1 MDENNKKGAENKQKM
16 EICPPAFKWHAASWQ
31 PAIQQANTH
40 ENGMKTVRKR
50 KIHGS
55 GPRLPTARPKVGEDA
70 RDGNGIKKETE
81 TETKMNVLFFVFMA
95 FWHPDRNRK
104 TDKKSRTN

>member
-1 MDENNKKGAENKQKM
+1 M

-40 ENGMKTVRKR
+40 ESGMKTVRKR

-70 RDGNGIKKETE
+70 RDGNEEKMETE
-81 TETKMNVLFFVFMA
+81 T
-95 FWHPDRNRK
+95 
-104 TDKKSRTN
+104 DKKLMFCFSFSWPFGTPTEIEKMKKKNPEPTKALVRII

>member
-1 MDENNKKGAENKQKM
+1 MDENKKKGAENKQKM

-70 RDGNGIKKETE
+70 RDGNEQKMETE
-81 TETKMNVLFFVFMA
+81 T
-95 FWHPDRNRK
+95 
-104 TDKKSRTN
+104 DKK